1 MFSSVGLNGAG
12 LIGIGISDT
21 FVCADD
27 AGAYAV
33 VEWGRCYEWEF
44 ESWVEE

>member
-1 MFSSVGLNGAG
+1 MRVRSFSVELNGAG
-12 LIGIGISDT
+12 LIGIGISDA

-33 VEWGRCYEWEF
+33 VKWG
-44 ESWVEE
+44 